1 MSIVEPPEPPY
12 CPVIFTSVRTETSA
26 GYDETAL
33 KMVRQA
39 ESPDTTSLVLLYN
52 PANIPEHATA

>member
-1 MSIVEPPEPPY
+1 MSIVETPDSPY
-12 CPVIFTSVRTETSA
+12 YSVIFTSVRTETSG

-33 KMVRQA
+33 KMIRQA
-39 ESPDTTSLVLLYN
+39 ESLDMTSLVLFYN

>member
-1 MSIVEPPEPPY
+1 MSIVETPDPPY
-12 CPVIFTSVRTETSA
+12 YSVIFTSVRTKTSD

-39 ESPDTTSLVLLYN
+39 ESLDMISLVLLYN